1 MAKNK
6 STNTQKDILEKSDEQ
21 ISQVFSDAEYFF
33 DQYKNIIIGVIAA
46 VILGIGGWW
55 AYNNLVKG
63 PKESKA
69 QDAIIYAQRYFD
81 IDSMQLAL
89 NGDGKNIGFEAVA
102 KKYSGTSAGN
112 RAAFGAGVASLKLG
126 KYADA
131 VKYLEDF
138 STDDPILSA
147 RKYGCLGDAYAEQ
160 NKMDNAI
167 ENYKKAVA
175 AADNETTAPT
185 YLYRAALAIEQKG
198 NKKDALELYK
208 ELNTKY
214 PNSQEGMAAEI
225 TIAKLEAQAL

>member
-89 NGDGKNIGFEAVA
+89 KGDGKNIGF
-102 KKYSGTSAGN
+102 
-112 RAAFGAGVASLKLG
+112 
-126 KYADA
+126 
-131 VKYLEDF
+131 
-138 STDDPILSA
+138 
-147 RKYGCLGDAYAEQ
+147 
-160 NKMDNAI
+160 
-167 ENYKKAVA
+167 
-175 AADNETTAPT
+175 
-185 YLYRAALAIEQKG
+185 
-198 NKKDALELYK
+198 
-208 ELNTKY
+208 
-214 PNSQEGMAAEI
+214 
-225 TIAKLEAQAL
+225 